1 MALQE
6 VLEFIYWFMLLQ
18 SEDLPAHTEVFMT
31 IFLHNKVQNQDIY
44 PDPEHRNASLGNVAV
59 VYRAPW
65 CNWTSELH
73 LPEIHGTAWN
83 LGWGGKASDEGLILF
98 HCPSLLKWKLHAPAQ
113 FEHRGLADDR
123 SKSPSKHYL
132 WNLQNCGN
140 EKNSSLIQVPRNA
153 SCKVIKFAFS
163 ARNKF
168 MSVLT
173 DMALLPWKCAVLSSE
188 VPPAALQT
196 SKLSCSE
203 VWVWTLQP
211 LSVPRLFANLHILKY
226 FFKGPKP
233 FLDSSLEDFYHYR
246 NCFEL
251 KWRHISSTS
260 TECRTFYSENQTKF
274 LSQFL
279 NIP

>member
-65 CNWTSELH
+65 RNCTSELH

-123 SKSPSKHYL
+123 SKSPSKHNLSVKSSKL
-132 WNLQNCGN
+132 WEWEEQLPDTSAKECFLQSYKICFFCKEQIYVCPDRHG
-140 EKNSSLIQVPRNA
+140 SSPLEMCSPFLRGT
-153 SCKVIKFAFS
+153 SS
-163 ARNKF
+163 
-168 MSVLT
+168 STT
-173 DMALLPWKCAVLSSE
+173 DKQAQLLWSLGLDS
-188 VPPAALQT
+188 AALVGR
-196 SKLSCSE
+196 KAF
-203 VWVWTLQP
+203 
-211 LSVPRLFANLHILKY
+211 R
-226 FFKGPKP
+226 
-233 FLDSSLEDFYHYR
+233 
-246 NCFEL
+246 
-251 KWRHISSTS
+251 
-260 TECRTFYSENQTKF
+260 
-274 LSQFL
+274 QFSH
-279 NIP
+279 P